1 MTTRGTPRLG
11 QLAKARWL
19 LPLVGVIVLFLIF
32 TLLVPDRFT
41 SSRNLQLIF
50 RQSVVLMIA
59 GLGMSFVMSQGSI
72 DISQGSMLVLCESVA
87 AAIVAATGASG
98 AALLPV
104 IIPTCMLVGMACGLF
119 NGLFVARV
127 RIPSFA
133 VTIATMMIFRN
144 MAVAILNK
152 RCVVVP
158 ISHIGSFTTML
169 VGFILVFLMASYLF
183 DYNAMGKYSKAIG
196 SNETAAGASGVPV
209 LRTKLMAFIFSG
221 LCVGIAAPF
230 HIARLGLCSP
240 KAGSFFEFDVITAL
254 VIGGTPLTG
263 GSSSRVYSVIIGG
276 LIVGMLSN
284 GLTLL
289 GVDPVIKDLVKGAIL
304 IAAVALS
311 LERGKLVT
319 IK

>member
-1 MTTRGTPRLG
+1 MKRRGPINLG
-11 QLAKARWL
+11 QLASVRRL
-19 LPLVGVIVLFLIF
+19 LPLAGVILLFLLF
-32 TLLVPDRFT
+32 VLLVPDRFT
-41 SSRNLQLIF
+41 TSRNLQLIF

-72 DISQGSMLVLCESVA
+72 DLSQGSLLVLCESVA
-87 AAIVAATGASG
+87 AALVIATGASG
-98 AALLPV
+98 AALLPI
-104 IIPTCMLVGMACGLF
+104 IIPTCIAVGVACGLF
-119 NGLFVARV
+119 NGFFVAHV

-144 MAVAILNK
+144 IAVAILNK

-169 VGFILVFLMASYLF
+169 MGFALVFLLASYLF
-183 DYNAMGKYSKAIG
+183 DYNSAGKFSKAIG

-209 LRTKLMAFIFSG
+209 LRMKMWAFILSG
-221 LCVGIAAPF
+221 ICVGIAAPF

-240 KAGSFFEFDVITAL
+240 KAGAFFEFDVITAL

-263 GSSSRVYSVIIGG
+263 GSSSRIYSVIIGG

-284 GLTLL
+284 GLTIL
-289 GVDPVIKDLVKGAIL
+289 GVDPVVKDLVKGAIL

-311 LERGKLVT
+311 LERSKLVT

>member
-1 MTTRGTPRLG
+1 MRPRKL
-11 QLAKARWL
+11 QSLRKLTSVRWL
-19 LPLVGVIVLFLIF
+19 LPLLGVVLLFVIF
-32 TLLVPDRFT
+32 AILSPDRFVQW
-41 SSRNLQLIF
+41 RNLQLIF

-59 GLGMSFVMSQGSI
+59 GFGMSFVMSQGSI
-72 DISQGSMLVLCESVA
+72 DLSQGSLLVLCESVA
-87 AAIVAATGASG
+87 AAAMAATGASG
-98 AALLPV
+98 SALLPLV
-104 IIPTCMLVGMACGLF
+104 IVVCVVVGIIGGIF
-119 NGLFVARV
+119 NGLFVSYV

-144 MAVAILNK
+144 VAVAILNK
-152 RCVVVP
+152 RSVIVP
-158 ISHIGSFTTML
+158 ISHIGSFPVML
-169 VGFILVFLMASYLF
+169 LGFLVMLFVTWYLF
-183 DYNAMGKYSKAIG
+183 DYNSVGKFSKALG
-196 SNETAAGASGVPV
+196 SNEIAAEASGIPV
-209 LRTKLMAFIFSG
+209 MRLKMWAFILSG
-221 LCVGIAAPF
+221 VCVGIAAPF

-240 KAGSFFEFDVITAL
+240 KAGEFFEFDVITAL

-289 GVDPVIKDLVKGAIL
+289 GIDPTVKDLVKGGIL

-311 LERGKLVT
+311 LERTKLVA